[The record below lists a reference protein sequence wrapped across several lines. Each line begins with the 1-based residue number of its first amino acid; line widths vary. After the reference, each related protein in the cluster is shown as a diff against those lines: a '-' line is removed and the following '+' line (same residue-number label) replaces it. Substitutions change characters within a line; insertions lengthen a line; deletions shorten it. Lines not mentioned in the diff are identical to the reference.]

1 MKIIKAPEPLP
12 VVRHRGVV
20 PKSIFLAGSI
30 EMGVAEDWQTS
41 LTSILGKPEYEMDCD
56 FVFNPRR
63 DSWDSSWVQSVKNPQ
78 FNEQVSWEMTALD
91 IAQVIVMYFDP
102 STKSP
107 ISLLELGMYASSE
120 KMIVCCPDGFW
131 RKGNVEM
138 VCDRF
143 DIPLFNC
150 TPNNLKCLPCIRDM
164 LKS

>member
-12 VVRHRGVV
+12 VARRNGIV

-30 EMGVAEDWQTS
+30 EMGVAEDWQTT
-41 LTSILGKPEYEMDCD
+41 LTSILGNPNHELGCE

-63 DSWDSSWVQSVKNPQ
+63 ESWDSSWVQSIKNPQ

-91 IAQVIVMYFDP
+91 ISQVIVMYFDP
-102 STKSP
+102 QTKSP
-107 ISLLELGMYASSE
+107 ISLLELGLHAASG

-143 DIPLFNC
+143 GI
-150 TPNNLKCLPCIRDM
+150 TCLNTRPSDNACVGYIKYM
-164 LKS
+164 LDR